1 MKKRIVAI
9 IVCILLIASSLVIV
23 SPGKVVKL
31 SGNTLYVGGSGPG
44 NYTRIQDA
52 IDNAS
57 DGDTVFVYNG
67 TYYEELLIY
76 TSITLQ
82 GENAN
87 STIIEGKITVY
98 YNHTNICYFSIRN
111 RALYGQ
117 ALTLWVIRDSEYST
131 ISHNILYDSTIG
143 IHINTCNNVEVKN
156 NYIFKNE
163 IGVSLVGGFGN
174 KVSNNNIFNN
184 KDGISL
190 DLYCISN
197 LIESNNIILNE
208 RGITGHSF
216 FNRITNNNLINNSV
230 NADIVS
236 GIGLFISIILIFP
249 FSLFIARPNIWYK
262 NYWSDWDGK
271 GPMAINGEFI
281 IYALVDGL
289 FELTIPIPIKSYDWS
304 PAEEP
309 YDIPMPDLS

>member
-9 IVCILLIASSLVIV
+9 IVSISLIASSLVIA
-23 SPGKVVKL
+23 SPGKAVKL

-57 DGDTVFVYNG
+57 EGDTIFVYSG
-67 TYYEELLIY
+67 TYHEELFID

-87 STIIEGKITVY
+87 STIIEGKIEVY
-98 YNHTNICYFSIRN
+98 YNHTNICYFSVRN
-111 RALYGQ
+111 RVLYGQ
-117 ALTLWVIRDSEYST
+117 ALTLWVKDSKIST
-131 ISHNILYDSTIG
+131 ISHNIISDSTIG
-143 IHINTCNNVEVKN
+143 IHLYGCKNVEVKN

-163 IGVSLVGGFGN
+163 IGISLIGGFGN

-184 KDGISL
+184 KDGISF
-190 DLYCISN
+190 DFYCISN
-197 LIESNNIILNE
+197 LIESNNIISNE

-216 FNRITNNNLINNSV
+216 FNRITSNNLINNSV
-230 NADIVS
+230 NADIIG
-236 GIGLFISIILIFP
+236 GIGLFISIILVFP
-249 FSLFIARPNIWYK
+249 FALFIGRPNIWYK

-271 GPMAINGEFI
+271 GPMVIKGEFI
-281 IYALVDGL
+281 IYALVGVL
-289 FELTIPIPIKSYDWS
+289 FELTIPLPIRSYDWS
-304 PAEEP
+304 PAKEP
-309 YDIPMPDLS
+309 YDI